1 MDLIDV
7 HPPFGL
13 RVTSGDLELRGITDE
28 HLPLLVEVALHGV
41 HDPARMPFT
50 FPWTDAPAEA
60 LPSRFA
66 QYHWQCRANWGP
78 AKWELN
84 LGVWHR
90 GELIGVQGAS
100 SHDYLVTRTA
110 ESGSWLGL
118 RHQGRGIGTRM
129 RRMLCAL
136 LFDHLDARWIT
147 SGFFT
152 DNPASGA
159 VSRKVGYAANGV
171 ERRQRREGELAE
183 ISLLILSPPDFQRGD
198 VAIEVEGVDAVR
210 RSIGLDSD

>member
-1 MDLIDV
+1 MDLTDV
-7 HPPFGL
+7 HAPLGL
-13 RVTSGDLELRGITDE
+13 RVASGDLELRGITDE
-28 HLPLLVEVALHGV
+28 HLPRLAEVALEGV

-50 FPWTDAPAEA
+50 FPWTDAPAEE

-66 QYHWQCRANWGP
+66 QYHWQCRAEWGP
-78 AKWELN
+78 RKWQLN

-100 SHDYLVTRTA
+100 STDYLVTHTA

-136 LFDHLDARWIT
+136 LLDHLDAWWVT

-159 VSRKVGYAANGV
+159 VSRKVGYVANGV

-183 ISLLILSPPDFQRGD
+183 ITLLVLDAEHFQRGD
-198 VAIEVEGVDAVR
+198 VEIEVEGVGAVR
-210 RSIGLDSD
+210 RSIGLS